1 MFKKITTEKF
11 PKLMKDTNQCV
22 QEAQKTPS
30 RINLKRSILR
40 HIVIKLT
47 KEKDREDL
55 ESSKREVT
63 SHRRSVLVRL
73 TVRLASNRKY
83 ET

>member
-1 MFKKITTEKF
+1 MFKKIMTEKF
-11 PKLMKDTNQCV
+11 PKLMKEMNLCV
-22 QEAQKTPS
+22 QEDQNILS

-63 SHRRSVLVRL
+63 SHRRSILVRL
-73 TVRLASNRKY
+73 RVDF
-83 ET
+83 

>member
-1 MFKKITTEKF
+1 MAEQMFKKIMTEKF

-22 QEAQKTPS
+22 QEAQKTPG

-47 KEKDREDL
+47 KEKDRGP
-55 ESSKREVT
+55 
-63 SHRRSVLVRL
+63 
-73 TVRLASNRKY
+73 
-83 ET
+83 

>member
-1 MFKKITTEKF
+1 MTEKF
-11 PKLMKDTNQCV
+11 PKLMKYMNLCV
-22 QEAQKTPS
+22 QEAQNIPN

-40 HIVIKLT
+40 HTVLKLT

-63 SHRRSVLVRL
+63 SHRRSILVRL
-73 TVRLASNRKY
+73 TADF
-83 ET
+83 

>member
-1 MFKKITTEKF
+1 MTEKF

-30 RINLKRSILR
+30 RIKLKRSILR

-47 KEKDREDL
+47 KEKDRG
-55 ESSKREVT
+55 
-63 SHRRSVLVRL
+63 
-73 TVRLASNRKY
+73 A
-83 ET
+83 